1 MPLEMTPVWKV
12 ETPLPLFAMGTIAV
26 EHADHF
32 LAEVETK
39 TKKVLG
45 SFGLRE
51 YDALRV
57 ANIPNGGR
65 LNHVLK

>member
-1 MPLEMTPVWKV
+1 
-12 ETPLPLFAMGTIAV
+12 MGTIAI

-39 TKKVLG
+39 TENVLG